1 MVGKPDMRRFLVL
14 TAFLSALA
22 VAAPKK
28 KGKAPPPPPPP
39 PPTSPMPK
47 VEENVSEK
55 VLAVLASATKVQTFR
70 VLGSGGIRPDP
81 TKAIG
86 SEFVRDVAGKELSA
100 DQLTALRGVL
110 YDEKSYRFE
119 QDVARCNFTPDV
131 SFQAQAGVDTVE
143 GVVSFKCS
151 QVLFMLGKPGGRWLP
166 SGTFDMKP
174 ARPKLLD
181 LAKATLD
188 KDAATQA
195 LK

>member
-1 MVGKPDMRRFLVL
+1 MRRVILLALLASTV
-14 TAFLSALA
+14 AF
-22 VAAPKK
+22 AAPKK

-55 VLAVLASATKVQTFR
+55 VLTVLASATKVQTFR
-70 VLGSGGIRPDP
+70 VIGSGGIRPDP
-81 TKAIG
+81 SKAIG
-86 SEFVRDVAGKELSA
+86 SEFVRDAPGKELSA
-100 DQLTALRGVL
+100 DQLAALRGVL
-110 YDEKSYRFE
+110 YDEKTYRFE
-119 QDVARCNFTPDV
+119 QDVAKCNFTPDV
-131 SFQAQAGVDTVE
+131 SFQAQSGVDTVE

-166 SGTFDMKP
+166 SGTFDVKP
-174 ARPKLLD
+174 ARAKLLD

-195 LK
+195 LR